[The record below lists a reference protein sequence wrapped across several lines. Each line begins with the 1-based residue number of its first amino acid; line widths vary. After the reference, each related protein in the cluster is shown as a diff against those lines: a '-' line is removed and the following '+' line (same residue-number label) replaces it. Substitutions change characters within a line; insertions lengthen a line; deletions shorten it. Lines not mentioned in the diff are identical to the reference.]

1 MSKKTNKTNKDIKLR
16 YIQEFNS
23 KINKEVLEDL
33 INLNQNLIID
43 ETWKTDPSKDPKD
56 QGNEDKLVL
65 TLDPDNRKE
74 TSYKLIKNL
83 PKSRDYESE
92 DETSETD
99 ISTGKYHREVYLLG
113 FLRASSKDNKTFK
126 IDKKSDQEKEIS
138 YRLQTT
144 VENIADQADP
154 FDIDKYDEDPD
165 EYLEDSN
172 KTLRIITS
180 KKPSNHKII
189 GYLKINGD
197 NLPQEVKDQLKTK
210 EELNLDDE
218 VTLINEFYIAVT
230 VATWLPLILLLGI
243 ATCIILCLIM
253 FLFPAPKAP
262 TYEQGNINQNGQEWD
277 GTTQQQGDS
286 SQKSETEMIAIP
298 GYYKVTL
305 TSEVTGIRL
314 LNPNNNVYLRYVI
327 TNKDTGEQL
336 FDSDYIDL
344 NSEVVWEAW
353 DQLDAGTYTVTMN
366 ISSADPNTWEPC
378 NGATQDTTLVIQ
390 K

>member
-1 MSKKTNKTNKDIKLR
+1 MSKKNNKTNKDIKLR

-65 TLDPDNRKE
+65 TLDPDNRKT
-74 TSYKLIKNL
+74 TSYKLIKDL
-83 PKSRDYESE
+83 PKSQDMPEN
-92 DETSETD
+92 DDNTSGAD
-99 ISTGKYHREVYLLG
+99 IYHKEVYLLG

-126 IDKKSDQEKEIS
+126 IDKKADQEKEIS

-144 VENIADQADP
+144 AENIADQADP

-197 NLPQEVKDQLKTK
+197 NLPQEALDQLKTK

-286 SQKSETEMIAIP
+286 SQKSDTEMIAIP

-353 DQLDAGTYTVTMN
+353 EQLDAGTYTVTMD

-378 NGATQDTTLVIQ
+378 NGATQDTTLVIV

>member
-23 KINKEVLEDL
+23 KINKEVLEDI

-65 TLDPDNRKE
+65 TLDPDNRKT
-74 TSYKLIKNL
+74 TSYKLIKDL
-83 PKSRDYESE
+83 PKSRDIEE
-92 DETSETD
+92 NDE
-99 ISTGKYHREVYLLG
+99 STGKYHREVYLLG

-126 IDKKSDQEKEIS
+126 IDKKADQEKEIS

-144 VENIADQADP
+144 AENIADQADP

-180 KKPSNHKII
+180 KKPSNHKVI

-197 NLPQEVKDQLKTK
+197 NLPQEARDQLKTK
-210 EELNLDDE
+210 EELNLDADT
-218 VTLINEFYIAVT
+218 TLINEFYIAVT

-286 SQKSETEMIAIP
+286 SQKSDTEMIAIP

-305 TSEVTGIRL
+305 TSDVTGIRL

-353 DQLDAGTYTVTMN
+353 EQLDAGQYTVTMD

>member
-1 MSKKTNKTNKDIKLR
+1 MNKADSNKTNKDIKLR
-16 YIQEFNS
+16 YVQKFNS

-65 TLDPDNRKE
+65 TLDPDNRK
-74 TSYKLIKNL
+74 TISYKLIKDL
-83 PKSRDYESE
+83 PKSQDIKNEDNAES
-92 DETSETD
+92 TD
-99 ISTGKYHREVYLLG
+99 MYHREVYLLG

-138 YRLQTT
+138 YRLQTVT
-144 VENIADQADP
+144 ENIADQADP
-154 FDIDKYDEDPD
+154 FKDKYDEDPD

-197 NLPQEVKDQLKTK
+197 NLPQEVRDQLKTK
-210 EELNLDDE
+210 EDLNLDDN

-262 TYEQGNINQNGQEWD
+262 TYEQGNINQNSQEWD

-286 SQKSETEMIAIP
+286 SQMMSETIMIP
-298 GYYKVTL
+298 SYYKVTL
-305 TSEVTGIRL
+305 TSDMTGIRL
-314 LNPNNNVYLRYVI
+314 LNPNNNVYLRYI
-327 TNKDTGEQL
+327 ISDKDTGEQL

-353 DQLDAGTYTVTMN
+353 EQLDVGTYTVTMN

-378 NGATQDTTLVIQ
+378 NGATQDTTLVIV

>member
-1 MSKKTNKTNKDIKLR
+1 M
-16 YIQEFNS
+16 
-23 KINKEVLEDL
+23 
-33 INLNQNLIID
+33 
-43 ETWKTDPSKDPKD
+43 
-56 QGNEDKLVL
+56 
-65 TLDPDNRKE
+65 TLDPDNRKT
-74 TSYKLIKNL
+74 TSYKLIKSL
-83 PKSRDYESE
+83 PKSQDIDDES
-92 DETSETD
+92 TD
-99 ISTGKYHREVYLLG
+99 KYHREVYLLG

-126 IDKKSDQEKEIS
+126 IDKKADQEKEIS

-180 KKPSNHKII
+180 KKPSNHKVI

-197 NLPQEVKDQLKTK
+197 NLPQEVRDQLKTK
-210 EELNLDDE
+210 ENLNLNDE
-218 VTLINEFYIAVT
+218 VTLINELYVAVT

-327 TNKDTGEQL
+327 TNKDTGEEL

-353 DQLDAGTYTVTMN
+353 EQLDAGQYTVTMN

-378 NGATQDTTLVIQ
+378 NGATQDTTLVIV